1 MSLRPLKMVTP
12 VKEADSPNNGL
23 VVLNPHKKTGHTAKT
38 FFPVS
43 KKEIGWAFLN

>member
-1 MSLRPLKMVTP
+1 MNPGYS
-12 VKEADSPNNGL
+12 SIFNGL
-23 VVLNPHKKTGHTAKT
+23 VVLNPHKETGHTAKT